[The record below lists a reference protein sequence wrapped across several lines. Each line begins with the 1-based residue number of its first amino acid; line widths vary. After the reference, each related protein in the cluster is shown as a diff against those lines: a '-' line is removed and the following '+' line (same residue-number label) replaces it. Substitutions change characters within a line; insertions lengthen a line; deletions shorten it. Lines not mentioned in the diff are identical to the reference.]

1 MKIVEII
8 YYEPLRTVRNKLL
21 QYILMKKLTQ
31 FLASVLETS
40 IRSKYS
46 VYISVLLYFLVPKI
60 ELALCLVGDVYI
72 LNEINTF
79 YNMLWLIL
87 IPLIYQ
93 GILSMVWQETTE
105 YKNNLE
111 RKSLNVEVT
120 NGIPHLSPK
129 SKQDNETFDNNTATW
144 VYYENILDL
153 LNAIYLYHK
162 TRYYLI
168 LSLLPPCL
176 FICGWSTYIC
186 RVIYSEYILLTNNN
200 FILCLLRNL
209 FIPF

>member
-79 YNMLWLIL
+79 YNML
-87 IPLIYQ
+87 
-93 GILSMVWQETTE
+93 
-105 YKNNLE
+105 
-111 RKSLNVEVT
+111 
-120 NGIPHLSPK
+120 
-129 SKQDNETFDNNTATW
+129 
-144 VYYENILDL
+144 
-153 LNAIYLYHK
+153 
-162 TRYYLI
+162 
-168 LSLLPPCL
+168 
-176 FICGWSTYIC
+176 
-186 RVIYSEYILLTNNN
+186 
-200 FILCLLRNL
+200 
-209 FIPF
+209 